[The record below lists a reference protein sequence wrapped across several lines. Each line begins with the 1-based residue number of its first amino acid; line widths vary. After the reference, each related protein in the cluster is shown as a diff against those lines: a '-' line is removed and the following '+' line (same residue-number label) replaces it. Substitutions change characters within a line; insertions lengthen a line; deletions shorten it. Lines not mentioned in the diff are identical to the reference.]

1 LAFNGTSDSQ
11 PTKTSEFPTLYDE
24 ARDMLDVSILT
35 YAYAALREYAHKSP
49 GYYTG
54 EESILDDKPV
64 TAKDIYTFIKD
75 NSDVLKNE
83 ESFKGEGGEFNFKQ
97 FQAVLDDG
105 ESGNMKDADLIT
117 YNDKYFRQLFY
128 GIILNRSGKRIVLS
142 FRGTQSLPDMIDDI
156 QVAGATVD
164 NPLFG
169 VTPNQQRTFQIHK
182 GFYNC
187 LFKDME
193 GGKTK
198 FHFIM
203 DQLNK
208 VRREHPDYKLYVTG
222 HSLGGALATLFAF
235 FASIPAYSGYVSP
248 FPLTCVSVASPLVGD
263 SKWQNAFMLQEK
275 IGRLRHLRMSNYG
288 DIVPKVW
295 SVGMQIP
302 PFGLPFGMEHAGV
315 HLQLYDDKP
324 ARLSYPTEGI
334 TPSLDKKED
343 KLFVPL
349 PTFSKILDY
358 HTTSLYSKRLD
369 RIKQQLKSMF
379 LDDCY
384 ADSVFVGKYTNV

>member
-1 LAFNGTSDSQ
+1 
-11 PTKTSEFPTLYDE
+11 
-24 ARDMLDVSILT
+24 
-35 YAYAALREYAHKSP
+35 
-49 GYYTG
+49 
-54 EESILDDKPV
+54 
-64 TAKDIYTFIKD
+64 
-75 NSDVLKNE
+75 
-83 ESFKGEGGEFNFKQ
+83 
-97 FQAVLDDG
+97 
-105 ESGNMKDADLIT
+105 
-117 YNDKYFRQLFY
+117 
-128 GIILNRSGKRIVLS
+128 
-142 FRGTQSLPDMIDDI
+142 
-156 QVAGATVD
+156 
-164 NPLFG
+164 
-169 VTPNQQRTFQIHK
+169 
-182 GFYNC
+182 
-187 LFKDME
+187 
-193 GGKTK
+193 
-198 FHFIM
+198 
-203 DQLNK
+203 
-208 VRREHPDYKLYVTG
+208 
-222 HSLGGALATLFAF
+222 
-235 FASIPAYSGYVSP
+235 
-248 FPLTCVSVASPLVGD
+248 
-263 SKWQNAFMLQEK
+263 
-275 IGRLRHLRMSNYG
+275 MSNYG